1 MPDFR
6 LVSAIALLV
15 IGFCFLMFSL
25 RIWLTHPVNRVFTIG
40 PFVTEAGLQLVLR
53 HIPLVFILGVYSLSK
68 SLADVAY
75 YARAHWGFAW
85 DAANTLSL
93 LSGIMACFAAIYTIA
108 VSKELYH
115 AKRKKPEK
123 LDV

>member
-6 LVSAIALLV
+6 LVSAIALLI

-53 HIPLVFILGVYSLSK
+53 HIPLVFILGVYALATA
-68 SLADVAY
+68 LADVSY
-75 YARAHWGFAW
+75 YARAHWGFGW

-93 LSGIMACFAAIYTIA
+93 LSSAMAILAAVYTLA
-108 VSKELYH
+108 VSKELFH

-123 LDV
+123 LDA